1 MTLSLF
7 FRFKT
12 CALLLLNQ
20 ITNLFIFSRKTRLHA
35 VLAHVRLPLVSPY
48 FLHDWVEKNPF
59 VSGSPD
65 SLHIVEEAKLF
76 HLLPDRRPDFE
87 HSARFTPR

>member
-1 MTLSLF
+1 MDKHQHYYSHMM
-7 FRFKT
+7 
-12 CALLLLNQ
+12 LL
-20 ITNLFIFSRKTRLHA
+20 IFSRKTRLHA